1 MLHERSHRAEATHV
15 HTVLT
20 EVAIPRFTVTLSCL
34 PTCNTKATESLC
46 PKCSEIPPDLLESLV
61 KLSGGEE
68 HLTFSRCL
76 GRGEWWVGEEG
87 GQGRGV

>member
-20 EVAIPRFTVTLSCL
+20 EVATPRFTVTLSCL

-46 PKCSEIPPDLLESLV
+46 PKCSEIPPNLLESLV

-76 GRGEWWVGEEG
+76 GGGSGGWGRREG
-87 GQGRGV
+87 KGGGL